1 MKKHDPFL
9 LAMTRDNFNEEI
21 ERFKDDNIDHS
32 ERYIR
37 DEEKWGKYFFLD
49 YQIDNKETNYIKWV
63 REPNLNIAQLSGHIE
78 RLIPDVI
85 AGHITDLRVQSE
97 DKLNELNTTW
107 CEEKKCYINDEITL
121 RDKIFGSRYSS
132 IETNLMSKIDSLS
145 RKNVTSE
152 TEKEDYQEWKQ
163 RVIASPIHNKYV
175 PFADDE
181 VEVRHGWVEIKGR

>member
-9 LAMTRDNFNEEI
+9 LAMTRDNFNKEI
-21 ERFKDDNIDHS
+21 ERFKDNNIDHS
-32 ERYIR
+32 ERYMR

-49 YQIDNKETNYIKWV
+49 YHINNKETNYIKWV

-85 AGHITDLRVQSE
+85 AGHIDELRVQSE
-97 DKLNELNTTW
+97 DKLNQLNTIW

-132 IETNLMSKIDSLS
+132 IETNLMSKVDSLS
-145 RKNVTSE
+145 RKNVTSD

-163 RVIASPIHNKYV
+163 RVIASPLHDKYV
-175 PFADDE
+175 PFEDDE
-181 VEVRHGWVEIKGR
+181 VEVHHGWVKIKGR